1 MTNTKLRTA
10 RTAAAAAVLALLAA
24 GCAAEQPEP
33 VAPPETTTT
42 TAPATTTEAA
52 VASTTAPVETPDT
65 EAPTA
70 AEPDPGIAA
79 ETETP
84 TTAETPTTT
93 TTTATT
99 TSVPSAEADPR
110 VRELESALD
119 VFTLVYD
126 SDSPFDSVGPH
137 LENAD
142 ALQATHAEFAAF
154 GASVGG
160 IQVVPTAVTIDD
172 DTATITFD
180 VHVAGTP
187 YSSGGD
193 GVLQLRDGVW
203 VAPRSEFCAGMQLA
217 GISCPGTDPEPTVTT
232 TVPPET
238 TTEPE
243 TPADAA
249 EGPQYEP
256 GEIVAANEL
265 WPGNNY
271 RDDFVC
277 RINDVGTVTDT
288 DGNNDCWIEGW
299 QHYEPGQVV
308 AANELWPDG
317 GYDDDFVCRIND
329 EGTVTDTD
337 GNNDCWIEQSPTTTT
352 APVTVE
358 TISAPLRRCLTPDSL
373 HSFGSGHVA
382 ALVGT
387 TEGGVY
393 RPIVRGGADSC
404 ERIKTWF
411 DDARQAEADRINRGD
426 YPCEYSN
433 PPYYYWPRA
442 RQTAGPGLLV
452 GCWPRLLY
460 SGSIEDKLP
469 DPDDEAR
476 RIRNQ
481 EGFRIL
487 PPNHPVLID
496 ALWDCYRDALEGPP
510 PGWMPSDPSRIE
522 WTEVW
527 ICNVFLNVFGNPVR
541 HLGVTPEC
549 AAEQFRGR
557 VAERRAHGFIG
568 SDHPSQVEGVVHTF
582 YAGDWSWANCPTTAS
597 RLLSGDEAS
606 YRERCEAV
614 VDASAG
620 PDTDLLAEAGGVD
633 RGEVVEVIKTM
644 FCADGTKQTLREQGE
659 RYQPFVPHRTQP
671 AGVYAAFWTPGE
683 WSVCYEAAMLVAAQ
697 RATSGR
703 WVRVASC

>member
-1 MTNTKLRTA
+1 MTNGTRRHTTVRFFAAASAVAPVPCSAVKRSLGVIVANIRQRQLAA
-10 RTAAAAAVLALLAA
+10 RATAAVVAVLALLAVS
-24 GCAAEQPEP
+24 CAAEQPEP

-42 TAPATTTEAA
+42 TAPATTTMP
-52 VASTTAPVETPDT
+52 PVETPAT
-65 EAPTA
+65 TTQAP
-70 AEPDPGIAA
+70 AE
-79 ETETP
+79 ETKPETP
-84 TTAETPTTT
+84 DTTSTTTTTTTT
-93 TTTATT
+93 TTTAAA
-99 TSVPSAEADPR
+99 AEEDPR
-110 VRELESALD
+110 VQEELAEAMD
-119 VFTLVYD
+119 VFTLVYG
-126 SDSPFDSVGPH
+126 SDSPFDSVSAH
-137 LENAD
+137 LED
-142 ALQATHAEFAAF
+142 ANDLQATHAEFAAF

-160 IQVVPTAVTIDD
+160 IQVVPTAATINDN
-172 DTATITFD
+172 TATITFD

-187 YSSGGD
+187 YSTGSSGA
-193 GVLQLRDGVW
+193 LALRDGVW
-203 VAPRSEFCAGMQLA
+203 IAPRSEFCAGMQLA
-217 GISCPGTDPEPTVTT
+217 GISCPDPEPTATTTTAPPESTVTT
-232 TVPPET
+232 TTAPPEAT
-238 TTEPE
+238 TT
-243 TPADAA
+243 TTAPADTT
-249 EGPQYEP
+249 GQPQYQP
-256 GEIVAANEL
+256 GEIVPATEL
-265 WPGNNY
+265 WPDSDH
-271 RDDFVC
+271 DDNLVC
-277 RINDVGTVTDT
+277 RINNEGTVTDA
-288 DGNNDCWIEGW
+288 DGNNDCWI
-299 QHYEPGQVV
+299 QQPV
-308 AANELWPDG
+308 
-317 GYDDDFVCRIND
+317 
-329 EGTVTDTD
+329 
-337 GNNDCWIEQSPTTTT
+337 TTTT
-352 APVTVE
+352 VPATVE
-358 TISAPLRRCLTPDSL
+358 AISAPLRRCLTPDSL

-393 RPIVRGGADSC
+393 QPIVRGGADSC

-411 DDARQAEADRINRGD
+411 DEARQAETERINRGD

-487 PPNHPVLID
+487 PPNHPVLVD

-510 PGWMPSDPSRIE
+510 SGWTPSDPSRIE

-527 ICNVFLNVFGNPVR
+527 ICNVSLHSLGNPVR
-541 HLGVTPEC
+541 YLGVTPEC
-549 AAEQFRGR
+549 AAEQLRGQI
-557 VAERRAHGFIG
+557 AERRTHGFIG
-568 SDHPSQVEGVVHTF
+568 SDHPSQVEGVIHTF

-597 RLLSGDEAS
+597 RLLNGDEAS

-620 PDTDLLAEAGGVD
+620 PDTDRLAEAGGVD
-633 RGEVVEVIKTM
+633 RAEVVQVIKDM

-659 RYQPFVPHRTQP
+659 RYQRFVPHRTQP

-703 WVRVASC
+703 WVRVSSC